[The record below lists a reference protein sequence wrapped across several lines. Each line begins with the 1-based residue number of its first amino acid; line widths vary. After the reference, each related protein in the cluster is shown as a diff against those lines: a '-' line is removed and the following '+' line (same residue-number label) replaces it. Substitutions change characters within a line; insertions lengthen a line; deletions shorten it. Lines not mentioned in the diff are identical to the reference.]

1 MAGAAIFRL
10 TALCSYV
17 TVCNVTMN
25 NAKKK
30 QPKSLGQLEELVME
44 YCWSNGTATAE
55 ACREALTDRW
65 AMKDSTVRTI
75 LRRLE
80 EKGFLTHEVQ
90 GRTFVYRPVEARQN
104 VAARAVKQIIDRFC
118 GGSVEQLLVGMVD
131 NQVLDRKQ
139 LEQLARKIAERKGS
153 KS

>member
-1 MAGAAIFRL
+1 
-10 TALCSYV
+10 
-17 TVCNVTMN
+17 MN
-25 NAKKK
+25 SAKKRE
-30 QPKSLGQLEELVME
+30 PKSLGRLEQLVME
-44 YCWSNGTATAE
+44 YCWAKGSATAE
-55 ACREALTDRW
+55 ECREALAAKWT
-65 AMKDSTVRTI
+65 MKDSTVRTV

-90 GRTFVYRPVEARQN
+90 GRTFIYKPVEARQN

-131 NQVLDRKQ
+131 NEVLDRKQ
-139 LEQLARKIAERKGS
+139 LEQLARKIAQRKGA

>member
-1 MAGAAIFRL
+1 
-10 TALCSYV
+10 
-17 TVCNVTMN
+17 MN
-25 NAKKK
+25 SAKKK

-44 YCWSNGTATAE
+44 YCWSSGSATAE
-55 ACREALTDRW
+55 ACREALAERW

-90 GRTFVYRPVEARQN
+90 GRTFIYKPVEPRQN

-139 LEQLARKIAERKGS
+139 LEQLARKIAQRKGM